1 MQSRVSRSNQKNLRS
16 FEQKINQD
24 DIYDDLVKRLFK
36 DRLHKAS
43 ANHIVFARRGK
54 TPREEALQQAIN
66 QAKKNKIVTYQ
77 IEHETISTNPSLN
90 VALVKF
96 ETSLRIYYKKKK
108 ENKKHIHFNT
118 LI

>member
-1 MQSRVSRSNQKNLRS
+1 MQPFKPRGKEVFHVSYKNVENDILVS
-16 FEQKINQD
+16 FSLIIFKPKIQ
-24 DIYDDLVKRLFK
+24 KRLKIIILKYF
-36 DRLHKAS
+36 
-43 ANHIVFARRGK
+43 
-54 TPREEALQQAIN
+54 EEKKVSIN

-108 ENKKHIHFNT
+108 KTKNIFILIFN
-118 LI
+118 LNR

>member
-54 TPREEALQQAIN
+54 TPREEALQQAIIYRP
-66 QAKKNKIVTYQ
+66 KNTQ
-77 IEHETISTNPSLN
+77 Q
-90 VALVKF
+90 VA
-96 ETSLRIYYKKKK
+96 
-108 ENKKHIHFNT
+108 
-118 LI
+118 